1 MKATILIAEDDADI
15 RDLMKLYLESEG
27 YEILCSGDGAAADGD
42 PFIWEIFFRIV
53 SLLS

>member
-27 YEILCSGDGAAADGD
+27 YESSAAA
-42 PFIWEIFFRIV
+42 IV
-53 SLLS
+53 QRQWR